1 MTDEGWKPMTVTDK
15 VNAVFEKTRL
25 APDSDLRSRFLFWL
39 GGVSKEESPDG
50 IILLDLYLAGE
61 ITPEEAISE
70 EPVKW
75 VRMICDLED
84 ERQTPSSALKKWR
97 ELTPTA
103 QRLVVEK
110 IEGDRQERIAKGRP
124 TEPTARDRERLKKG
138 DAALALGDPQS
149 NREVLQQLEVIHA
162 GIAALQS
169 LDDLGSTW
177 ANKRAQRNLD
187 TLTEKYARL
196 QRKAASI

>member
-15 VNAVFEKTRL
+15 VNAAFMTAHRIPGDV
-25 APDSDLRSRFLFWL
+25 RSRFLFWL
-39 GGVSKEESPDG
+39 GGVSKEQSPDG
-50 IILLDLYLAGE
+50 LMLLDLYLAEE
-61 ITPEEAISE
+61 ITAAEAVGE
-70 EPVKW
+70 EPAKW

-84 ERQTPSSALKKWR
+84 ERQTPLSALRKWR

-110 IEGDRQERIAKGRP
+110 FKGDRQERIAKGLP

-138 DAALALGDPQS
+138 DVALALGDPHS
-149 NREVLQQLEVIHA
+149 NREVLQQLEVLHA

-187 TLTEKYARL
+187 TLTEKYNRL
-196 QRKAASI
+196 QKKAATI